1 MSAWKWDYAFSILPT
16 LLKGVWVTIQ
26 LTALSLALAL
36 AMGLLLAIARMS
48 PIKAVSRAAGMF
60 IEFVRSTPLLIQLY
74 FIYYVGP
81 EFGLVLS
88 PFLTGIIGLGL
99 HYSAYTAEV
108 YRAGIANVQQ
118 GQWEAARS
126 LNLGTF
132 ATWRDIILPQAV
144 AAVVAPLGNY
154 ALSMFKETPILIGIS
169 VVELLGEAQKLS
181 STTYRYLEPLTI
193 AGLFFFALSYPTS
206 KLIRYID
213 RRISKS

>member
-1 MSAWKWDYAFSILPT
+1 MSAWKWDYAFSILPA
-16 LLKGVWVTIQ
+16 LLKGVGVTIQ
-26 LTALSLALAL
+26 LTVLSLALAL
-36 AMGLLLAIARMS
+36 LLGLLLAIARMS
-48 PIKAVSRAAGMF
+48 SIKVVSRAAGAF

-126 LNLGTF
+126 LNLSTF
-132 ATWRDIILPQAV
+132 ATWQAVILPQAV
-144 AAVVAPLGNY
+144 TAVVAPLGNY
-154 ALSMFKETPILIGIS
+154 ALSMLKETPILIGIS

-181 STTYRYLEPLTI
+181 STTYRYLEPLTV
-193 AGLFFFALSYPTS
+193 AGLFFFVLSYPTS
-206 KLIRYID
+206 KLIRYIE
-213 RRISKS
+213 RRISK